1 MTGAPGASRTDSALQ
16 TDSARMNFA
25 LDIALIEALGSSM
38 EQTELHGARQEL
50 EEQRSLGEELEDDTL
65 LMMDMS

>member
-1 MTGAPGASRTDSALQ
+1 
-16 TDSARMNFA
+16 MNFA